1 MGLPASGIIS
11 ASQIGGYVFDRSATA
26 IFSISTSLSPN
37 GSVIKGYST
46 VLPGGYIWVGSGAS
60 DTQNPQAYTV
70 GVNNL
75 SLSDWYDYY
84 KGQEI
89 NIGGLAWDTSIE
101 ACDDASEGGA
111 YTTDYPWWGA
121 NNGIL
126 GNISL
131 VYSDS
136 SGETLFDDGGQWR
149 ACYNINNDVG
159 IKYTGRFENGIY
171 IDPGRC
177 D

>member
-11 ASQIGGYVFDRSATA
+11 ASQIGGYVFNRSAVSE
-26 IFSISTSLSPN
+26 FSISASLSPN

-46 VLPGGYIWVGSGAS
+46 VLPGGYIWVGSGTS
-60 DTQNPQAYTV
+60 DTQNPQAYAV

-89 NIGGLAWDTSIE
+89 NIGGGSFDNSTE
-101 ACDDASEGGA
+101 ACDDASDGAA
-111 YTTDYPWWGA
+111 YTTDYPWWTA
-121 NNGIL
+121 NNGLI
-126 GNISL
+126 GGTSL
-131 VYSDS
+131 VYFDS

-159 IKYTGRFENGIY
+159 IKYTGRFENGLY
-171 IDPGRC
+171 LDSGRC

>member
-11 ASQIGGYVFDRSATA
+11 ASQIGGYVFDRTPTQEFSLSA
-26 IFSISTSLSPN
+26 SLSPN
-37 GSVIKGYST
+37 GLVTKGYSSS
-46 VLPGGYIWVGSGAS
+46 LPGGYIWVGNGTS
-60 DTQNPQAYTV
+60 DTQNPQYLI

-89 NIGGLAWDTSIE
+89 NIGALAWDTSIE
-101 ACDDASEGGA
+101 ACDDNSEAAA

-121 NNGIL
+121 NNGII
-126 GNISL
+126 GGTSL
-131 VYSDS
+131 VYFDS
-136 SGETLFDDGGQWR
+136 SGETLFDDGGTWR
-149 ACYNINNDVG
+149 ACYNMNNDVG
-159 IKYTGRFENGIY
+159 IKYTGRFENGLY
-171 IDPGRC
+171 LDSGRC